1 MAVQNAFVKRNR
13 HYRGGISVRLSKGEF
28 DWFGFRMQSGFI
40 FSNSGEYCYV
50 FTGKTGIA
58 RDNRGYYKTIRVFVR
73 NAPDPRASFRDF
85 NGEDWHVE
93 WLSSRDP
100 LAAKILR
107 KQAEWAKQG
116 WIIRSNKSLG
126 TSTGRHFAEKSER
139 GISRRVAP
147 WERDEAPKGYTYPE
161 ADKASPMR

>member
-1 MAVQNAFVKRNR
+1 MAVQNAFKNIGK
-13 HYRGGISVRLSKGEF
+13 HYRGGISVRLAKGDF
-28 DWFGFRMQSGFI
+28 DWFGFRMKEGFI
-40 FSNSGEYCYV
+40 FHNSGQYCYV

-58 RDNRGYYKTIRVFVR
+58 RDSRGYYKTLRVFVR
-73 NAPDPRASFRDF
+73 NAPDPRDAFRDF
-85 NGEDWHVE
+85 SGEDWQVE
-93 WLSSRDP
+93 WLSERDP

-107 KQAEWAKQG
+107 KQAEWASQG
-116 WIIRSNKSLG
+116 WTIRSSKSLG